1 MKKKPISSLLCVLA
15 LTGIATTS
23 VFANAPDALSKG
35 IVTQNGAIAAG
46 ATALSIGQNT
56 IAIGS
61 GATAAGGN
69 MSVDQVKQ
77 QLQENQQLKQNV
89 ANLQNAISQNQS
101 NITNLNN
108 QIQADE
114 KANADALNILV
125 KSDAAEKQI
134 AANNDAIKTNQE
146 KYNQL
151 SKEQAAVDAD
161 YQKQLQALND
171 KKAIISRLGI
181 NWSSDSINSNGKW
194 KDNVS
199 TWATDLQKSIDPSNT
214 LGLPHDFYESY
225 VTNYIQGNGIAT
237 DLKTVLDNLQPGT
250 YSVLG
255 DVSKTTELTQDEIN
269 IIKNDYGGNALGR
282 NGGFDLFSNP
292 GYISVNIYG
301 LDMNNKIRTV
311 QEIMGSTTEAN
322 TAANIN
328 NYESLIND
336 VNSQYTSLMNNL
348 KPQLQS
354 MQEKG
359 LLTAAEA
366 EGYEEFYSK
375 QYKEAA
381 TSQILKIYN
390 GVLNKTDKSSNLA
403 VKLLAEKQEFY
414 EKAYNDINTMPWN
427 NSFTISQDFNR
438 VRQSLNIYKEN
449 ITDVQNLNNKN
460 TKELFNKLN
469 QQIDALAK
477 QKQDYTDQINAI
489 DKQIKDLQ
497 NQNTSLKNSID
508 PNAKAQAEQA
518 LKALNEKRD
527 ALQKEKDALTTNQE
541 ALQKA
546 IDELQKQGVLTPGKD
561 AIAAGTD
568 AYATGTG
575 AITIGANSITTG
587 DNSLSLGNNTKNGGT
602 QAIAIGNSNTVMAN
616 NAVAL
621 GNNIT
626 IPEAYTG
633 AVALGTDTTVG
644 AATPA
649 TGVTI
654 RNTAYTFAGTTPTSV
669 VSVGSKGQE
678 RQITNVAAGQISDTS
693 TDAVNGSQL
702 NAVVQSINDL
712 QINDKNALNKD
723 VSNISD
729 TGKNNITN
737 IAKDA
742 VKVVNG
748 QNTTVTEGTD
758 GDTKTYAVNVSNDAI
773 KTAVQPELDNKANKD
788 ASNLTDSDVKSW
800 TQKLGTGTVS
810 PDSNNLITGTA
821 VYNAIKDSDKATQ
834 TKLDGK
840 ANVGLDNITD
850 AGRQVIQKATN
861 VVNGTGIA
869 VTANTTA
876 GVKTYT
882 VALDTATQDKL
893 ASTANTDLSNLT
905 NNGQTVVKNL
915 AKDAVH
921 PELDN
926 KANKDASNLTN
937 SDVKN
942 WTQKLGTGTVTSGDT
957 NLVSGDTIY
966 QTIKTLNAN
975 SNPLAVSYDSDAK
988 DSITLQGAA
997 GTKISNVA
1005 DGAINPESLEAVNGR
1020 QLYAQGQDLSR
1031 QITGLDHK
1039 LTKDIRKTGA
1049 NAAALA
1055 GLHPLSYDSDNK
1067 FNVAVSHGRYHGE
1080 GATALGAYYQPNENT
1095 LFGLSGTLGSSDK
1108 MYNVSA
1114 SFKFG
1119 PSGNKKLKQD
1129 TNNRIK
1135 SLENEVKELK
1145 EMVSNLAK
1153 ENSNLHTIIDT
1164 SKRLPFPD
1172 VPSNSWAAEAVET
1185 LHGNGIIQGYPDG
1198 EFKGDK
1204 DMSRY
1209 EYAEMLYN
1217 TAKKI

>member
-1 MKKKPISSLLCVLA
+1 MKKKPISSLLCVLT

-23 VFANAPDALSKG
+23 VFADAPDALSKG

-89 ANLQNAISQNQS
+89 ANLQNAISQNQ
-101 NITNLNN
+101 NTITNLNN

-114 KANADALNILV
+114 QANQAALNTLA
-125 KSDAAEKQI
+125 KSEAAEKQI

-181 NWSSDSINSNGKW
+181 NWSSDSIDSNGKW

-199 TWATDLQKSIDPSNT
+199 TWATDLQKSIDPNDT
-214 LGLPHDFYESY
+214 LGLSHDFYESY

-255 DVSKTTELTQDEIN
+255 DVSKTTELTPDEIN

-282 NGGFDLFSNP
+282 DGGFSSFSNP
-292 GYISVNIYG
+292 GYISVNGYG

-328 NYESLIND
+328 NYKSLIQD
-336 VNSQYTSLMNNL
+336 VNNQYTSLMNNL
-348 KPQLQS
+348 DPLLQN
-354 MQEKG
+354 MQNKG

-366 EGYEEFYSK
+366 EGFKEFYNK

-390 GVLNKTDKSSNLA
+390 GVLNKADKSSNET

-414 EKAYNDINTMPWN
+414 EKAYSDINTMPWN
-427 NSFTISQDFNR
+427 NSFKIDQNFDR

-460 TKELFNKLN
+460 TEELFDKLN
-469 QQIDALAK
+469 QQINALAK
-477 QKQDYTDQINAI
+477 QKQDYTDQIAAT

-497 NQNTSLKNSID
+497 NQNQSLQNSID
-508 PNAKAQAEQA
+508 PNAKAQAEAA

-527 ALQKEKDALTTNQE
+527 ALAKEKEALTANQD

-546 IDELQKQGVLTPGKD
+546 IEQLQEQGILTPGKD
-561 AIAAGTD
+561 AIAYGTD

-587 DNSLSLGNNTKNGGT
+587 DNSVSLGNNTKNGGT
-602 QAIAIGNSNTVMAN
+602 QAVAIGNSNTVMAN

-626 IPEAYTG
+626 IPESDTDAVVIGNGSQSSG
-633 AVALGTDTTVG
+633 ANTVSFG
-644 AATPA
+644 AK
-649 TGVTI
+649 
-654 RNTAYTFAGTTPTSV
+654 
-669 VSVGSKGQE
+669 GSE
-678 RQITNVAAGQISDTS
+678 RKLTNVADGNITAGS
-693 TDAVNGSQL
+693 TDAVNGGQL
-702 NAVVQSINDL
+702 YNQLAQKANTDASNLSNSDITNWQTKLGTGVAESGNTGLITGNTLYNAVKDKADKSDITAINKNLDNKANTDL
-712 QINDKNALNKD
+712 
-723 VSNISD
+723 
-729 TGKNNITN
+729 GNITPAGQTVIKN
-737 IAKDA
+737 IAKSS
-742 VKVVNG
+742 VKVING
-748 QNTTVTEGTD
+748 ENTTITEGTE
-758 GDTKTYAVNVSNDAI
+758 GDTKTYAVNVSKNTIKGAI
-773 KTAVQPELDNKANKD
+773 QPELDNKANKD
-788 ASNLTDSDVKSW
+788 ASNLSNSDITNW
-800 TQKLGTGTVS
+800 QTKLGTGSVTAG
-810 PDSNNLITGTA
+810 DKGLISGDK
-821 VYNAIKDSDKATQ
+821 VYQAIQ
-834 TKLDGK
+834 
-840 ANVGLDNITD
+840 NVGAKGNPLAISYDTNQKDIATL
-850 AGRQVIQKATN
+850 AG
-861 VVNGTGIA
+861 VNGTKI
-869 VTANTTA
+869 T
-876 GVKTYT
+876 
-882 VALDTATQDKL
+882 
-893 ASTANTDLSNLT
+893 
-905 NNGQTVVKNL
+905 NL
-915 AKDAVH
+915 A
-921 PELDN
+921 P
-926 KANKDASNLTN
+926 
-937 SDVKN
+937 
-942 WTQKLGTGTVTSGDT
+942 G
-957 NLVSGDTIY
+957 
-966 QTIKTLNAN
+966 
-975 SNPLAVSYDSDAK
+975 
-988 DSITLQGAA
+988 SIAEGST
-997 GTKISNVA
+997 
-1005 DGAINPESLEAVNGR
+1005 DAVNGG
-1020 QLYAQGQDLSR
+1020 QLYDSEQRLTS
-1031 QITGLDHK
+1031 QINSTTNK
-1039 LTKDIRKTGA
+1039 LTKDIHKVGA

-1055 GLHPLSYDSDNK
+1055 GLHPLSFDPDNK
-1067 FNVAVSHGRYHGE
+1067 FNVAVAHGRYHGE